1 MPSLSHQLSPVQLS
15 PVGSIVLPFGDSR
28 NYRTDM
34 ERSFAEWM
42 NRELLR
48 RDWNQSDL
56 VRRTG
61 LSSST
66 LSRFATGKRIP
77 SPKQADLIADVLGVD
92 LDTVLAVAGHRPN
105 PDPDDPPEV
114 ADLIAL
120 LRRIRMDRRK
130 EAMIRANLLA
140 ILAWDDREAETAQ
153 ESP

>member
-105 PDPDDPPEV
+105 PDPDDPPKPI
-114 ADLIAL
+114 LPNPLTTHIGY
-120 LRRIRMDRRK
+120 
-130 EAMIRANLLA
+130 A
-140 ILAWDDREAETAQ
+140 ILCASGGGAPGDDREGTRT
-153 ESP
+153 